1 MSGTYKTIS
10 YFSDVDDAYIVF
22 APDLPGCFADGKTVR
37 EAQSNMLQI
46 IEEWKADAREL
57 NREVPFPLRNLESSG
72 ASVFD
77 IAKYILHRT
86 GKISTMMLQMLLYY
100 SDAWSLAWF
109 QTPLF
114 PERFEAWTQDPVCRD
129 LYTACPGHHVISEHD
144 ITTTHRLSESER
156 KLVDNVLSVYADWD
170 IRQLSALTRTERPW
184 IKAHN
189 GMNELSP
196 ADMTDYYGGLCAQEP
211 DTE

>member
-1 MSGTYKTIS
+1 MSGEYKTIS
-10 YFSDVDDAYIVF
+10 YFSPEDDAYIVF
-22 APDLPGCFADGKTVR
+22 APDLPGCFADGRTVQ
-37 EAQSNMLQI
+37 EAQSNLLGI

-77 IAKYILHRT
+77 VAKYILSKT
-86 GKISTMMLQMLLYY
+86 GKISVVMLQMLLYY

-114 PERFEAWTQDPVCRD
+114 PERFEAWTQGPVCRD

-144 ITTTHRLSESER
+144 ITTTHHLSESE
-156 KLVDNVLSVYADWD
+156 KQLVDDVLSVYADWD
-170 IRQLSALTRTERPW
+170 IRQLSALACTERPW
-184 IKAHN
+184 IKASGSMH
-189 GMNELSP
+189 ELSP
-196 ADMTDYYGGLCAQEP
+196 ADMMNYYGDLCA
-211 DTE
+211 